1 MQQTSFLGLNSHY
14 LLDLASLQ
22 QTCSITVIYD
32 TFLKDFYT
40 FYFRQCFA
48 VPFKFSSV
56 FPILFFS
63 QFDGY
68 FRSIKIKICRDFQFV
83 FTSTIDMFSSCKD
96 VQNVTEKRQKQGY
109 KHGDILLHMANHL
122 FFTVSISMNTA
133 TAFLSTLLVGSLT
146 HYKHMPIIDF
156 QIII

>member
-1 MQQTSFLGLNSHY
+1 MQQTSFLSLNSHY

-83 FTSTIDMFSSCKD
+83 FTSTIDMFSSCRD
-96 VQNVTEKRQKQGY
+96 VQNVTEQRQKQGY
-109 KHGDILLHMANHL
+109 RHGDILLHMANHL
-122 FFTVSISMNTA
+122 YSEHQYEHSNSILVHFVSGLFKA
-133 TAFLSTLLVGSLT
+133 LQT
-146 HYKHMPIIDF
+146 HANH
-156 QIII
+156 